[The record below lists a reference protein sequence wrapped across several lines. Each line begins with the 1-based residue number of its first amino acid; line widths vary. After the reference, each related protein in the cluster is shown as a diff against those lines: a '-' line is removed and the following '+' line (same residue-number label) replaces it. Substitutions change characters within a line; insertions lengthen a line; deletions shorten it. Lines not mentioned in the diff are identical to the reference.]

1 VPKAKT
7 PVITSKES
15 SKTPAKSPEKAVVV
29 EEVEEVVI
37 Y

>member
-1 VPKAKT
+1 MPKLKAS
-7 PVITSKES
+7 IATSKEPF
-15 SKTPAKSPEKAVVV
+15 KTLLKSPKKAMAV